1 MTGSVTCFTPC
12 LGWSQVESQAI
23 YGIYSGMVYCMVVPG
38 GWIADNILGHQ
49 KAVLI
54 GEKKYLEGR
63 TAIIIDDMADTC
75 GTVIKVGEVLISKGA
90 KDVIIM
96 VTHGILSG
104 PALDRIN
111 NTDYIKEVVV
121 SDTLPQ
127 EHNKKNCSKL
137 KTFSIAPMLSEVITR
152 LDKGG
157 SLSEIFRY

>member
-1 MTGSVTCFTPC
+1 M
-12 LGWSQVESQAI
+12 
-23 YGIYSGMVYCMVVPG
+23 
-38 GWIADNILGHQ
+38 
-49 KAVLI
+49 
-54 GEKKYLEGR
+54 
-63 TAIIIDDMADTC
+63 
-75 GTVIKVGEVLISKGA
+75 SKGA
-90 KDVIIM
+90 KDVMVI

-127 EHNKKNCSKL
+127 DHNKKNCSKL